1 MVVLVVCAVV
11 AELSPASSRC
21 VTASSAL
28 LAALLCGWSGHSDSG
43 ALQAIGAPNPAL
55 CGQSGSHEDGQHD
68 EGGSDAD
75 RHPVGAHG
83 NGCRVC
89 RAIRVTLHLFHLD
102 EVGRVCGV
110 QTQPDGAL
118 RTVNDLGMRVCWT
131 AGPTGEASV

>member
-1 MVVLVVCAVV
+1 MVLAACAVV
-11 AELSPASSRC
+11 ADFPVFFSMRDGPVGTVGSR
-21 VTASSAL
+21 
-28 LAALLCGWSGHSDSG
+28 
-43 ALQAIGAPNPAL
+43 
-55 CGQSGSHEDGQHD
+55 GSHEDGQHD

-83 NGCRVC
+83 NGCG
-89 RAIRVTLHLFHLD
+89 AIGMTLHLLHLD

-118 RTVNDLGMRVCWT
+118 RTVNDLGMRVCWA